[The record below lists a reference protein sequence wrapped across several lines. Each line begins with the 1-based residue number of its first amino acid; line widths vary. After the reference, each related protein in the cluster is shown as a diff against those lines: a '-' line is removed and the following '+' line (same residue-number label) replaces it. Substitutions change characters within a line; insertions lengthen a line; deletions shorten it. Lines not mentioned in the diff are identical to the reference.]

1 MIWLANFKWPNKTSF
16 SALGEQRCVAFID
29 KNIPLIGGDLK
40 KVLTFIFD
48 NNPPPPQSSHNKKG
62 TTEDNSLIF
71 GHKTEQISDKTL
83 SLLN

>member
-1 MIWLANFKWPNKTSF
+1 MLAYEGIVEFIRHSTEASTKTGMFAKTGMFISKKCFHFF
-16 SALGEQRCVAFID
+16 S
-29 KNIPLIGGDLK
+29 
-40 KVLTFIFD
+40 TTT
-48 NNPPPPQSSHNKKG
+48 PPPPQSSHNKKG